1 MSTVAE
7 QHVPADLENGRPLY
21 AYGVMRT
28 GQHVPAVTGVL
39 GSRVEV
45 VEADGLA
52 VLVSPLADDRVRA
65 KRRDLLAHSDVLQ
78 AAHDR
83 GVVLPL
89 RFGMLFASEPE
100 LRRELVERR
109 GRELRRLLE
118 EFEGLCELRVRAS
131 YHDQESALAAAV
143 KGDAEIARLR
153 GRARAN
159 GASQADLMRLGELVS
174 KRYEAQRA
182 ADAETVLARL
192 APVAVD
198 VRADDPDGELDVLKA
213 SFLLRVDA
221 RPRFDEQLEAVALRL
236 RHLVRFTAIGPLPPH
251 SFVAIG
257 DAGGG

>member
-52 VLVSPLADDRVRA
+52 VLVSPLA
-65 KRRDLLAHSDVLQ
+65 DLLAHSDVLQ